1 MSRFKLICAYIYVLY
16 VKTWR
21 YLNGFTSVF
30 VCFFIVL
37 RMIYVYGNDYFW
49 KLCCDMIPS
58 AV

>member
-1 MSRFKLICAYIYVLY
+1 MSRFQLICAYIYVLF

-21 YLNGFTSVF
+21 YLNEFTGVS

-37 RMIYVYGNDYFW
+37 RMIDVYGNNYFL
-49 KLCCDMIPS
+49 KMYCDMNPS